1 MEHFIRKRGINNM
14 MASVINGAGSVSVQA
29 ALLCT
34 CVSLV
39 LGLVIAAVYMLQG
52 EYTKN
57 FVVTLLLLPALVQ
70 AVIML
75 VNGNLGTGV
84 AIMGAFSLV
93 RFRSV
98 PGTSREISGV
108 FYAIVVG
115 LATGMG
121 YLAYAAMITVIVG
134 AVMLVSY
141 KVVGHAGVQQH
152 LLRIVISEDLDYE
165 GVFEDILQKYTKT
178 ARLIQVKT
186 INMGSM
192 YELRYEIAL
201 AKDALVKEMI
211 DDIRTR
217 NANLTVSFR
226 RWEGMIKLYWMLLLK
241 RFWQTLSLLPWKRI

>member
-1 MEHFIRKRGINNM
+1 M

-84 AIMGAFSLV
+84 AVAGAFSLV

-98 PGTSREISGV
+98 PGNSREIASI
-108 FYAIVVG
+108 FLAMAVG

-121 YLAYAAMITVIVG
+121 YVAIGGLLVIIVG
-134 AVMLVSY
+134 MVMLLAANLPVGRMNQMMRDL
-141 KVVGHAGVQQH
+141 KVT
-152 LLRIVISEDLDYE
+152 IPENLDYE
-165 GVFEDILQKYTKT
+165 GIFDDLFAEYTTRNELLKVRT
-178 ARLIQVKT
+178 V
-186 INMGSM
+186 NMGSL
-192 YELRYEIAL
+192 YELHYHILFRGDKSEKKFL
-201 AKDALVKEMI
+201 DEL
-211 DDIRTR
+211 RCR
-217 NANLTVSFR
+217 NGNLTIVCGR
-226 RWEGMIKLYWMLLLK
+226 VAQEREEL
-241 RFWQTLSLLPWKRI
+241 

>member
-1 MEHFIRKRGINNM
+1 M

-57 FVVTLLLLPALVQ
+57 FVVTLLLLPALVQALVQ

-121 YLAYAAMITVIVG
+121 YLAYAVMITVIVG

-217 NANLTVSFR
+217 NANLTVSCSR
-226 RWEGMIKLYWMLLLK
+226 VLTSREEL
-241 RFWQTLSLLPWKRI
+241 

>member
-1 MEHFIRKRGINNM
+1 M
-14 MASVINGAGSVSVQA
+14 MVSVINGAGSVSVQA

-98 PGTSREISGV
+98 PGTSCEISGV

-121 YLAYAAMITVIVG
+121 YLAYAVMITVIVG
-134 AVMLVSY
+134 AMMLVSY

-217 NANLTVSFR
+217 NSNLTVSCSR
-226 RWEGMIKLYWMLLLK
+226 VLTSREEL
-241 RFWQTLSLLPWKRI
+241 

>member
-1 MEHFIRKRGINNM
+1 MYIAYDRVALYGKEDRSLRLTFDQRIRNRRRGLTLDGEEPEN
-14 MASVINGAGSVSVQA
+14 
-29 ALLCT
+29 L
-34 CVSLV
+34 
-39 LGLVIAAVYMLQG
+39 YFEQG

-121 YLAYAAMITVIVG
+121 YLAYAAMI
-134 AVMLVSY
+134 
-141 KVVGHAGVQQH
+141 
-152 LLRIVISEDLDYE
+152 
-165 GVFEDILQKYTKT
+165 
-178 ARLIQVKT
+178 
-186 INMGSM
+186 
-192 YELRYEIAL
+192 
-201 AKDALVKEMI
+201 

-217 NANLTVSFR
+217 NANLTVNCSR
-226 RWEGMIKLYWMLLLK
+226 VLTSREEL
-241 RFWQTLSLLPWKRI
+241 

>member
-1 MEHFIRKRGINNM
+1 M

-98 PGTSREISGV
+98 PSFNVNFSSFLDFGTSREISGV

-134 AVMLVSY
+134 AVMLFFY
-141 KVVGHAGVQQH
+141 KVIGHVGVQQH

-165 GVFEDILQKYTKT
+165 GVFEDILLKYTKT

-201 AKDALVKEMI
+201 AKDASVKAMI

-217 NANLTVSFR
+217 NANLTVNCSR
-226 RWEGMIKLYWMLLLK
+226 VLTSREEL
-241 RFWQTLSLLPWKRI
+241 

>member
-1 MEHFIRKRGINNM
+1 M

-121 YLAYAAMITVIVG
+121 YLAYAVMITVIVG
-134 AVMLVSY
+134 AMMLVSY

-211 DDIRTR
+211 DDICTR
-217 NANLTVSFR
+217 NANLTVSCSR
-226 RWEGMIKLYWMLLLK
+226 VLTSREEL
-241 RFWQTLSLLPWKRI
+241 

>member
-1 MEHFIRKRGINNM
+1 M
-14 MASVINGAGSVSVQA
+14 MASVINGAGSVS
-29 ALLCT
+29 
-34 CVSLV
+34 
-39 LGLVIAAVYMLQG
+39 
-52 EYTKN
+52 
-57 FVVTLLLLPALVQ
+57 VQ

-121 YLAYAAMITVIVG
+121 YLAYAVMITVIVG
-134 AVMLVSY
+134 AMMLVSY

-217 NANLTVSFR
+217 NANLTVSCSR
-226 RWEGMIKLYWMLLLK
+226 VLTSREEL
-241 RFWQTLSLLPWKRI
+241 

>member
-1 MEHFIRKRGINNM
+1 
-14 MASVINGAGSVSVQA
+14 
-29 ALLCT
+29 
-34 CVSLV
+34 
-39 LGLVIAAVYMLQG
+39 
-52 EYTKN
+52 
-57 FVVTLLLLPALVQ
+57 
-70 AVIML
+70 ML

-121 YLAYAAMITVIVG
+121 YLAYAVMITVIVG
-134 AVMLVSY
+134 AMMLVSY

-217 NANLTVSFR
+217 NSNLTVSCSR
-226 RWEGMIKLYWMLLLK
+226 VLTSREEL
-241 RFWQTLSLLPWKRI
+241 

>member
-1 MEHFIRKRGINNM
+1 M
-14 MASVINGAGSVSVQA
+14 MASVINGAGSVSVQV

-121 YLAYAAMITVIVG
+121 YLAYAAMLTVIVG
-134 AVMLVSY
+134 AVMLFFY
-141 KVVGHAGVQQH
+141 KVIGHVGVQQH

-165 GVFEDILQKYTKT
+165 GVFEDILLKYTKT

-201 AKDALVKEMI
+201 AKDASVKAMI

-217 NANLTVSFR
+217 NANLTVNCSR
-226 RWEGMIKLYWMLLLK
+226 VLTSREEL
-241 RFWQTLSLLPWKRI
+241 